1 VLLTITTTYQPAT
14 DLGYLLHKHPAR
26 VQRFGLG
33 WGDAVVFYP
42 EATESR
48 CTAALLLEINP
59 VALVR
64 GREHQL
70 SAYVSPLGNA
80 GTGLSGHARPRT
92 VLRSFRWAL
101 KLTLQ
106 HSKMLCASTTPNASL
121 CSPLSVLNHISEGC
135 CDQPAITTID
145 SGAALTNTRI
155 GKQSLRFIGHT
166 LLSKS

>member
-1 VLLTITTTYQPAT
+1 VLPTITTTYQPAT

-48 CTAALLLEINP
+48 CTVALLLEINP

-70 SAYVSPLGNA
+70 SAYVSPQAYTVNSMMSTALVD
-80 GTGLSGHARPRT
+80 PR
-92 VLRSFRWAL
+92 L
-101 KLTLQ
+101 
-106 HSKMLCASTTPNASL
+106 
-121 CSPLSVLNHISEGC
+121 
-135 CDQPAITTID
+135 
-145 SGAALTNTRI
+145 
-155 GKQSLRFIGHT
+155 
-166 LLSKS
+166 